1 MPLKPLSILCA
12 ICAAGQLL
20 FHYLFP
26 FYPDAIQPLWN
37 YAIDPVII
45 VTIALVVAVN
55 TWTSLDCRGEAAA
68 LQRLPMNIFTMFI
81 GVVGIMYL
89 HNYVLKFAA
98 AFEVRQLLWD
108 ILVPPIAVSMAVS
121 AIIYWRQANRA

>member
-1 MPLKPLSILCA
+1 MCIRDRLCA

-26 FYPDAIQPLWN
+26 FFRETIQPLWD

-45 VTIALVVAVN
+45 VTVALVVAVN
-55 TWTSLDCRGEAAA
+55 TRTSLDCRGEVAT

-81 GVVGIMYL
+81 GVMGIMYL
-89 HNYVLKFAA
+89 HNYVLKFAE